1 MGLPNGVHHIAI
13 CTKDIKG
20 QIEFYSQVVGMELVA
35 LYWMHGVQKTFHGF
49 LKMGNAS
56 LAFVQSPEIGEI
68 QPQKG
73 VSHPSWTAAPVAA
86 GVMQHLALN
95 VDDEAQLLAIRDRV
109 RSHGYWVMGPID
121 HGFCKSIYLAA
132 PEGIMLEF
140 STSEGKPIDAEA
152 WIDPEVVR
160 LSGISLA
167 DLDRYKHPPAF
178 ESRGGAVANPPVDLA
193 HPPMEFPPGREKIYS
208 MSDAEVLA
216 RMSETPPPVQ
226 PKRWALRPV
235 PLAFGRFAFGTLN

>member
-13 CTKDIKG
+13 CTKNIKE
-20 QIEFYSQVVGMELVA
+20 QIEFYTQVVGMELVA
-35 LYWMHGVQKTFHGF
+35 LYWMHGVERTFHGF
-49 LKMGNAS
+49 LKMGGGS
-56 LAFVQSPEIGEI
+56 IAFVQSPEIGEI

-95 VDDEAQLLAIRDRV
+95 VDSEEQLLAIRDRV

-160 LSGISLA
+160 LAGINAAELQ
-167 DLDRYKHPPAF
+167 RYKNPPSF
-178 ESRGGAVANPPVDLA
+178 ESRHGKVAQPAPD
-193 HPPMEFPPGREKIYS
+193 PRKPQMEFPPGMEKIYRMTNEEITS
-208 MSDAEVLA
+208 
-216 RMSETPPPVQ
+216 RMSQTTPPVV
-226 PKRWALRPV
+226 R
-235 PLAFGRFAFGTLN
+235 TS

>member
-1 MGLPNGVHHIAI
+1 MGLPNGVYHISI

-35 LYWMHGVQKTFHGF
+35 LHWMHGVQKTFHGF
-49 LKMGNAS
+49 LKMGIAS
-56 LAFVQSPEIGEI
+56 SIAFVQSPEIGEI

-86 GVMQHLALN
+86 GAMQHLALN
-95 VDDEAQLLAIRDRV
+95 VDDEAELLAIRDRV

-140 STSEGKPIDAEA
+140 ATSEGKPIDEEA
-152 WIDPEVVR
+152 WIDPEVCR
-160 LSGISLA
+160 LAGISPS
-167 DLDRYKHPPAF
+167 DVRRYKNPPEF
-178 ESRGGAVANPPVDLA
+178 VSRGGTVLNPDIDEPQ
-193 HPPMEFPPGREKIYS
+193 MEFPPGRWEKLKR
-208 MSDAEVLA
+208 MSDAEVTA
-216 RMSETPPPVQ
+216 AMSEPTP
-226 PKRWALRPV
+226 
-235 PLAFGRFAFGTLN
+235 